1 MIAAFKINFRKDSGS
16 SHHIEH
22 IIQARNGKA
31 ILDRDFI
38 DGATIYAHPPR
49 SVFLR
54 CQKCWNSTRAKA
66 FSDEPLLE

>member
-1 MIAAFKINFRKDSGS
+1 MITAVKINFRKDSGS
-16 SHHIEH
+16 SYHIKH
-22 IIQARNGKA
+22 IIQARDEKA
-31 ILDRDFI
+31 ILDHDFV

-54 CQKCWNSTRAKA
+54 SQKCWNSTRAKA